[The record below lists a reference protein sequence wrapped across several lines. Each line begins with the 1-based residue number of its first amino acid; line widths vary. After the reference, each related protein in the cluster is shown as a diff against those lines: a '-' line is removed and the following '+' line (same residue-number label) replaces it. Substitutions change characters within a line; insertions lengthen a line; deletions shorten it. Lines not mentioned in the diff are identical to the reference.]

1 MIQDKLNL
9 LMDFFEISNSKLAK
23 ALSVDP
29 SLISRWRTGD
39 RIPSSSSNHYH
50 ALGCYFES
58 LARTER
64 SKTKMLEIM
73 HLNPDEKKYIDKN
86 LHKIIEEWLESPS
99 THTTNLVEQLLQKII
114 TGPVMPS
121 DPELAKKH
129 AKALEELLSGKRA
142 KNEVL
147 KGVEGKRSGVL
158 LFLSEVCKQT
168 SPSTLLLFS
177 DEKMDWLT
185 DDPEFYNAWS
195 LLMYHILTSGHR
207 VKIIHTVQRDLDEM
221 IFAIKRWLPLY
232 MTGAIEPYFFPKA
245 NNGLFKRTLFI
256 AQDAV
261 ALTSTSLPEF
271 VDSADQ
277 FLYTDKNRIQSLTDE
292 FNAFLTMCKPLMK
305 VFTPKDFNA
314 FAELQKEYYGE
325 HHDLITLSS
334 TLHSALPDEHQS
346 LIRKHL
352 LRDKYTEII
361 SYTEEM
367 SINPE
372 NLKDIDH
379 LLNLLKT
386 YDNYQ
391 VCLYQ
396 NVAPMSLALA
406 FKKSTGV
413 VLVKKDDPQIAFAF
427 NHPHM
432 TDAFES
438 YMHEIMHQIPKHLKN
453 KKDVIRRLQTL
464 SDQIRKNQNFIL

>member
-9 LMDFFEISNSKLAK
+9 LMDFFEISNIKLAK

-39 RIPSSSSNHYH
+39 RVPSTSSNHFH
-50 ALGCYFES
+50 ALGRYFES

-64 SKTKMLEIM
+64 SKIKLLETM
-73 HLNPDEKKYIDKN
+73 HLDLSENKYIDKN
-86 LHKIIEEWLESPS
+86 LHQIIEEWLESPS
-99 THTTNLVEQLLQKII
+99 THTSNLVEQLLQRII
-114 TGPVMPS
+114 TGPVVS
-121 DPELAKKH
+121 NDPELIKRQI
-129 AKALEELLSGKRA
+129 KALEGLLSGKRA

-147 KGVEGKRSGVL
+147 KGLEGKRSGVL

-168 SPSTLLLFS
+168 SPITLLLYS

-185 DDPEFYNAWS
+185 EDPEFYNAWS
-195 LLMYHILTSGHR
+195 LLMFNILTSGHR
-207 VKIIHTVQRDLDEM
+207 IKIIHTIQRDLDEM
-221 IFAIKRWLPLY
+221 IFAIKRWMPLY

-256 AQDAV
+256 APGTV

-277 FLYTDKNRIQSLTDE
+277 FIYTDKSRIESLTDE
-292 FNAFLTMCKPLMK
+292 FNAFLSMCKPLMK
-305 VFTPKDFNA
+305 IFTPKDFDA
-314 FAELQKEYYGE
+314 FVDLQKEYYGE
-325 HHDLITLSS
+325 HHDMITLSS
-334 TLHSALPDEHQS
+334 TLHSALPDEHQK

-361 SYTEEM
+361 SYSEEM
-367 SINPE
+367 SMDPE
-372 NLKDIDH
+372 NLKHIDH
-379 LLNLLKT
+379 LLQLLKT

-391 VCLYQ
+391 ICLYK
-396 NVAPMSLALA
+396 NNTPTSLALA
-406 FKKSTGV
+406 YKKSTGV
-413 VLVKKDDPQIAFAF
+413 ILVKKDDPQIVFAF

-438 YMHEIMHQIPKHLKN
+438 YMHEIIHQIPKHMKN
-453 KKDVIRRLQTL
+453 KKDVIRRLKAL
-464 SDQIRKNQNFIL
+464 SDQIQKNQDQNF